1 LPTRCCAGHLP
12 FSRGSLTD
20 VILAQARGAQP
31 LTERDPDIPAAVDR
45 AVRRALEMTPDDRPA
60 TPYAFASE
68 VLQALATV

>member
-1 LPTRCCAGHLP
+1 
-12 FSRGSLTD
+12 